1 MEFVGDLSTEE
12 FTRDTKTAFAVI
24 RALETIGEAA
34 KHIPDHIRARSPGI
48 PWRLITGMRDKLI
61 HAYHG
66 VDLKVVWRAIRED
79 LPIVVDD
86 VTQALQ
92 KLDDAADTH
101 EAPAGQRTD
110 EE

>member
-61 HAYHG
+61 HSYSG
-66 VDLKVVWRAIRED
+66 VDFEVVWRTVRKELQPLRSQIEELLSSDED
-79 LPIVVDD
+79 
-86 VTQALQ
+86 
-92 KLDDAADTH
+92 
-101 EAPAGQRTD
+101 
-110 EE
+110 